1 LQDELTQRVVNEIAG
16 SYGALTRAKL
26 SEARRKPPASLDS
39 YDCVLRAYEY
49 LHVHVAEK
57 HLAARDCMER
67 VVEADPDYADG
78 HAWLGYLYADQFHHR
93 WNDRP
98 EEYVA
103 LDRALAHAE
112 RAASLDTTNHVA
124 HGALALTS
132 FFRADFERAKV
143 ESDRTVELN
152 PNNAIWLSLIGVY
165 LSQQVDFERGM
176 PLMERAL
183 ALDPNPPRWIRMPYF
198 YENYLAGRYEQAL
211 EDAKTIRL
219 PGDFRSSMF
228 LAATYGQLDRV
239 EDARAA
245 VEEFRELGTILCEKR
260 GVDGLDLAAIRLELI
275 ERHAYA
281 PTLADG
287 LIEGLEKAG
296 LH

>member
-1 LQDELTQRVVNEIAG
+1 MRQFECGTVVPGCDGVVSGDTDDLFALQDELTQRVVNEIAG

-103 LDRALAHAE
+103 LRDATDPSDPDRNDKIAALKQLQYKADWFQSTLTPDLISPIKKLRSWAFVLCFLGIGLSTRFAE
-112 RAASLDTTNHVA
+112 LATFGLRPFWAFTI
-124 HGALALTS
+124 GALVTA
-132 FFRADFERAKV
+132 
-143 ESDRTVELN
+143 
-152 PNNAIWLSLIGVY
+152 
-165 LSQQVDFERGM
+165 
-176 PLMERAL
+176 PLGHGPA
-183 ALDPNPPRWIRMPYF
+183 
-198 YENYLAGRYEQAL
+198 
-211 EDAKTIRL
+211 TI
-219 PGDFRSSMF
+219 
-228 LAATYGQLDRV
+228 
-239 EDARAA
+239 
-245 VEEFRELGTILCEKR
+245 
-260 GVDGLDLAAIRLELI
+260 
-275 ERHAYA
+275 A
-281 PTLADG
+281 PTSRQAR
-287 LIEGLEKAG
+287 I
-296 LH
+296 